1 MSAERFH
8 AFFYAPMMTQE
19 QLIHYVVGEILDEL
33 ECYDCSELFWKQCCV
48 VVHNYHQ
55 RYGPFDPTQEGTFD
69 QYQDLFFEALELV
82 RLLANAQQEQD

>member
-48 VVHNYHQ
+48 VI
-55 RYGPFDPTQEGTFD
+55 
-69 QYQDLFFEALELV
+69 A
-82 RLLANAQQEQD
+82 